1 MLNSLMHIGLVG
13 LAGSGKDTAA
23 SILCASLNYK
33 IESFAAELKRTC
45 LFLGWDGEKDA
56 RGRKLLQDV
65 GMAFREYSEDIW
77 VNLTCGKLLPN
88 VPHVFSDVRFI
99 NEAEY
104 IKNKLNGILIRI
116 IRNDLALTETHEH
129 ISESGQVEIPV
140 DYVILNDGSIDELQQ
155 KILQI
160 VEGEIYK
167 RNL

>member
-1 MLNSLMHIGLVG
+1 MKDLMHIGLIG

-23 SILCASLNYK
+23 SILCANLNYK
-33 IESFAAELKRTC
+33 IASFATELKRTC

-77 VNLTCGKLLPN
+77 VELTCNKLLPN

-116 IRNDLALTETHEH
+116 IRNDLMLTETHEH
-129 ISESGQVEIPV
+129 ISESGQAEIPV

-160 VEGEIYK
+160 VEEEIYK
-167 RNL
+167 RKL